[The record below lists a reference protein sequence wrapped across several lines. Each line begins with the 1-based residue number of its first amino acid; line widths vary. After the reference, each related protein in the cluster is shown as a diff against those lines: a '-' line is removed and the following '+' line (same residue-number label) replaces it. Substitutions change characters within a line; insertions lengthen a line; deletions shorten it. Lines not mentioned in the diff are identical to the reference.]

1 MAVKIYFLISSGGG
15 GFGPSFG
22 GSAASAGAQSFNGG
36 GLGGGFSGSAA
47 NAQSQSFNGNTFFHF
62 EIFFIWKSQIQ
73 LNLKMKNEEW

>member
-1 MAVKIYFLISSGGG
+1 MGFFIKKNYSPKTSLKIAWRLKYIFLISSGGG

-47 NAQSQSFNGNTFFHF
+47 NAQSQSFNGKY
-62 EIFFIWKSQIQ
+62 FIA
-73 LNLKMKNEEW
+73 L